1 MYKFTQL
8 NEFPYFTGVDTAEFK
23 SLLKNKKSLK
33 NETKK
38 GTLAPN
44 MSTINKNERLSATL
58 FGKTRR
64 AVLALLY
71 SHVDES
77 FYLRQI
83 VRAAG
88 VGMGAVQRELKRLS
102 ESGIIIKR
110 VHGQQVFYTA
120 NPECP
125 IYDELKSLVMKTVGI
140 GEILKAALVPLTDL
154 INVAFLFGS
163 LVRGDEKS
171 FSDADVLVVGDVT
184 FSEVVTALGQVQE
197 TIRREI
203 NPVVYPPKE
212 FRSKLAEDHHFLK
225 TTLNSPKFFLIGDEH
240 ELAKLAK

>member
-1 MYKFTQL
+1 
-8 NEFPYFTGVDTAEFK
+8 
-23 SLLKNKKSLK
+23 
-33 NETKK
+33 
-38 GTLAPN
+38 

-171 FSDADVLVVGDVT
+171 FSDADVLVVGNVT

-203 NPVVYPPKE
+203 NPVVYPPEE
-212 FRSKLAEDHHFLK
+212 FRSKLAEYHHFLK
-225 TTLNSPKFFLIGDEH
+225 TTLNSPRFFLIGDEH

>member
-1 MYKFTQL
+1 M
-8 NEFPYFTGVDTAEFK
+8 K
-23 SLLKNKKSLK
+23 SVT
-33 NETKK
+33 EK
-38 GTLAPN
+38 GTNEPN
-44 MSTINKNERLSATL
+44 MSTIGKKESLSATL

-83 VRAAG
+83 VRTAG

-102 ESGIIIKR
+102 DSGIIIKTLQ
-110 VHGQQVFYTA
+110 GQQVYYTA

-140 GEILKAALVPLTDL
+140 GEILKAALIPLTDL

-163 LVRGDEKS
+163 LVRGDERS
-171 FSDADVLVVGDVT
+171 LSDADILVVGDVT
-184 FSEVVTALGQVQE
+184 FSEIVIALGQVQE

-203 NPVVYPPKE
+203 NPIVYPLKE
-212 FRSKLAEDHHFLK
+212 FRSKLAADHHFLK
-225 TTLNSPKFFLIGDEH
+225 TTLNSPKFFLIGDEN
-240 ELAKLAK
+240 ELAKLVE

>member
-1 MYKFTQL
+1 M
-8 NEFPYFTGVDTAEFK
+8 FK
-23 SLLKNKKSLK
+23 NRKPLKNVT
-33 NETKK
+33 EK
-38 GTLAPN
+38 GTIAPN
-44 MSTINKNERLSATL
+44 MSTTNKNESLSATL

-83 VRAAG
+83 VRSAG
-88 VGMGAVQRELKRLS
+88 VGMGAVQRELKLLS
-102 ESGIIIKR
+102 DSGIIIKSLQ
-110 VHGQQVFYTA
+110 GQQVFYTA

-163 LVRGDEKS
+163 LVRGAERS
-171 FSDADVLVVGDVT
+171 LSDADVLVVGNVT
-184 FSEVVTALGQVQE
+184 FSEVVTALSQVQE

-212 FRSKLAEDHHFLK
+212 FRSKLAADHHFLK
-225 TTLNSPKFFLIGDEH
+225 TILKSPKFFLIGDEH